1 MSKRKRISGFLG
13 LLIVATTAVGW
24 YALFRPVA
32 SGPVDSWRVRPGE
45 GTRQIARRLVAEGR
59 IPSWA
64 EPVFRTTARFRG
76 LDRKLHPGIF
86 RIHRTLPVWNA
97 LDILSG
103 PGESGLKVT
112 FPEGRTCTDFAG
124 LLAHSDI
131 ADSTEFA
138 RLCQSPDSARKLGI
152 PAASM
157 EGYLFP
163 DTYLFNGSESSMDIA
178 RVLHKR
184 FRKVLAESG
193 DTTVSPVW
201 KQYGIHGVATLA
213 SIVERE
219 AAVRTEAPQIAG
231 VFWLR
236 LQTGMPLGADPTVRY
251 ALNKFTG
258 SLTKSDLAFDSPY
271 NTRLYA
277 GLIPG
282 PIAMAGRD
290 ALRASLSPDVSG
302 GWLYFVAKD
311 DGSRA
316 HFFSKDL
323 GQHNRY
329 KDQAARNRR
338 TSGVMAP

>member
-1 MSKRKRISGFLG
+1 MGARRTLAVA
-13 LLIVATTAVGW
+13 LVATLAAAGGAGW
-24 YALFRPVA
+24 FACFRPVP

-45 GTRQIARRLVAEGR
+45 GTRQLAKRLVDEGR

-64 EPVFRTTARFRG
+64 EPVFRATARLRG
-76 LDRKLHPGIF
+76 MDRKLHPGIF
-86 RIHRTLPVWNA
+86 RIHRKLSVWNA

-112 FPEGRTCTDFAG
+112 LPEGRTCQDMAG
-124 LLAHSDI
+124 LLGHSDI
-131 ADSTEFA
+131 ADSAVF
-138 RLCQSPDSARKLGI
+138 LKICQSPDSARKLGI

-163 DTYLFNGSESSMDIA
+163 DTYLFNGSESPMDVA
-178 RVLHKR
+178 RALHKR
-184 FRKVLAESG
+184 FRKVLAEAG
-193 DTTVSPVW
+193 DTATSPVW
-201 KQYGIHGVATLA
+201 RQYGMHGVATLA

-219 AAVRTEAPQIAG
+219 AAVRTEAPRIAG

-236 LQTGMPLGADPTVRY
+236 LKQGIPLGADPTVRY
-251 ALNKFTG
+251 ALGKFTG

-282 PIAMAGRD
+282 PIANAGRD
-290 ALRASLSPDVSG
+290 ALRAAFQPDTAG

-311 DGSRA
+311 DGSRE
-316 HFFSKDL
+316 HFFAKDL
-323 GQHNRY
+323 NQHVRY

>member
-1 MSKRKRISGFLG
+1 MGKRKVLAATLG
-13 LLIVATTAVGW
+13 LLVAATAAASW
-24 YALFRPVA
+24 FALFRPLP

-45 GTRQIARRLVAEGR
+45 GTRLIAKRLVAEGR

-64 EPVFRTTARFRG
+64 EPVFRTAARMRG
-76 LDRKLHPGIF
+76 MDRKLHPGIF
-86 RIHRTLPVWNA
+86 RIHRTLNVWNA

-112 FPEGRTCTDFAG
+112 FPEGRTCVEFAG

-131 ADSTEFA
+131 ADSATFHMI
-138 RLCQSPDSARKLGI
+138 CQSPDSAKKLGI
-152 PAASM
+152 PAQSM

-163 DTYLFNGSESSMDIA
+163 DTYLFNGSESPMDIA

-193 DTTVSPVW
+193 DTLTSPVW
-201 KQYGIHGVATLA
+201 KQYGLHGVTTLA

-236 LQTGMPLGADPTVRY
+236 LQQGIPLGADPTIRY
-251 ALNKFTG
+251 ALGKFTG
-258 SLTKSDLAFDSPY
+258 TLFKSDLAFDSPY

-302 GWLYFVAKD
+302 GWLFFVAKD
-311 DGSRA
+311 DGSRE
-316 HFFSKDL
+316 HYFSKDL
-323 GQHNRY
+323 AQHNRY
-329 KDQAARNRR
+329 KDQATRNRR